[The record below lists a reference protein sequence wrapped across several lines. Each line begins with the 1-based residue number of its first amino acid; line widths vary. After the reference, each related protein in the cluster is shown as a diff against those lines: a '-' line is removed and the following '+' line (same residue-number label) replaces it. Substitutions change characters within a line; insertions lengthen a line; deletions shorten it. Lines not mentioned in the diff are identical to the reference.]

1 MKKTQLSLILCLLA
15 ALPALTL
22 QAQDRPSG
30 PPPGG
35 MGGAPGGG
43 APRFSATPK
52 DTTEMTEK
60 EKAKLRKKLAKAEAK
75 QAKLKAEEAANAPR
89 EDEVVY
95 LFGVSTNLN
104 DTIVYFSDVV
114 AIPYVRLQKKT
125 KFLPYRSEYSLQ
137 MREYLEGTLGEQF
150 QTVAI
155 FFSDKEKKVKKRFA
169 KMQKR
174 MADEGYG
181 RIVVVAQEDFTF
193 KKPDWDNVA
202 I

>member
-1 MKKTQLSLILCLLA
+1 
-15 ALPALTL
+15 
-22 QAQDRPSG
+22 
-30 PPPGG
+30 
-35 MGGAPGGG
+35 
-43 APRFSATPK
+43 
-52 DTTEMTEK
+52 MTEK

-75 QAKLKAEEAANAPR
+75 QAKAKAEEAANAPR
-89 EDEVVY
+89 EDEIVY

-114 AIPYVRLQKKT
+114 AIPYVRLQKKS

-155 FFSDKEKKVKKRFA
+155 FFSDKEKKVQKRFT

-181 RIVVVAQEDFTF
+181 RIVIVGQEEFTF

>member
-1 MKKTQLSLILCLLA
+1 MKIPYLLLLLFVPLC
-15 ALPALTL
+15 L

-35 MGGAPGGG
+35 MGGN
-43 APRFSATPK
+43 APRFAAAPK

-75 QAKLKAEEAANAPR
+75 QAKAKAEEAANMPT

-104 DTIVYFSDVV
+104 DTIVYFSDIV

-137 MREYLEGTLGEQF
+137 MREYLEGTLGEKF
-150 QTVAI
+150 QTVSI

-181 RIVVVAQEDFTF
+181 RIVLLGQEEFTF

>member
-1 MKKTQLSLILCLLA
+1 MKALFTLIFFLATLSLN
-15 ALPALTL
+15 
-22 QAQDRPSG
+22 AQDRPSG

-35 MGGAPGGG
+35 MGGGPGGDR
-43 APRFSATPK
+43 PTQRFAAAPK

-75 QAKLKAEEAANAPR
+75 QAKAKAAEAANAPT

-104 DTIVYFSDVV
+104 DTVVYFSDVI
-114 AIPYVRLQKKT
+114 AIPFVRLQKKT
-125 KFLPYRSEYSLQ
+125 HFLPYRSEYSLQ

-150 QTVAI
+150 QTVSI
-155 FFSDKEKKVKKRFA
+155 FFDDKEKKVNKRFE
-169 KMQKR
+169 KMKKR

-181 RIVVVAQEDFTF
+181 KIVIVSAEDFRF